1 MNHKFIE
8 TWSDFILNETL
19 KTHDIDLTLY
29 NVNNELS
36 LLRLN
41 FNIFKR

>member
-19 KTHDIDLTLY
+19 KTHDIDLTLFK
-29 NVNNELS
+29 S
-36 LLRLN
+36 GPLLKSKLGN
-41 FNIFKR
+41 KTK